1 MTSADDYLAKAA
13 EALAQH
19 SEAKT
24 DAERTRLTRARGA
37 YMKLARHGEEA
48 AERAA
53 KPLPRKIK
61 PEKPAETKADTMFR
75 RS

>member
-1 MTSADDYLAKAA
+1 MTSADDYPAKAA
-13 EALAQH
+13 EALVQH

-37 YMKLARHGEEA
+37 AMKLARHGEEA

-53 KPLPRKIK
+53 IMLPRKIK
-61 PEKPAETKADTMFR
+61 PEKPPETKAETMFR
-75 RS
+75 RG